1 MRRYH
6 LCSSGEGKSDDQGH
20 GLGHR
25 WQREFKELGL
35 GGSFLL
41 SDISAALRDN

>member
-6 LCSSGEGKSDDQGH
+6 LCSSGEGKSDEQEH

-25 WQREFKELGL
+25 RQREFKELGL

-41 SDISAALRDN
+41 SEISAALRDD